1 MSGLDVII
9 VDDDPTVCE
18 TISEMVKRFYVWG
31 DVLTF
36 IEVDEA
42 IEYCLNRETG
52 IAIFIVDVF
61 LGEKSGFD
69 FLDAIGEKFIS
80 AHDDTIIITGKASDD
95 VVDMCLAAN
104 VNHLLEKPIR
114 LYALQLAV
122 RAIAAKY
129 LKFAK
134 KLLQDPVFAKS
145 VAGF

>member
-9 VDDDPTVCE
+9 VDDDPSVCE
-18 TISEMVKRFYVWG
+18 TISAMVKKFYIWG

-36 IEVDEA
+36 TEVDEA
-42 IEYCLNRETG
+42 IDYCLNRETG
-52 IAIFIVDVF
+52 IAIFILDVF

-80 AHDDTIIITGKASDD
+80 AQEDTIVITGKASDD
-95 VVDMCLAAN
+95 VVDICLAED
-104 VNHLLEKPIR
+104 VNYLLEKPIR

-122 RAIAAKY
+122 KAIAMKY

-134 KLLQDPVFAKS
+134 KLLQEPGFAES
-145 VAGF
+145 VAEF